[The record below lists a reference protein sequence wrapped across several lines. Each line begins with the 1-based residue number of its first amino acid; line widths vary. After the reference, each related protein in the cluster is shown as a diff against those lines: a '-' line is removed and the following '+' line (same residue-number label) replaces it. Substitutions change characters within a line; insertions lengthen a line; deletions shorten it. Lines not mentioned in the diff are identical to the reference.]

1 MRLRVIAFVLAA
13 GCAGTTAAAD
23 LSVTVVG
30 VKSADGTVRAALY
43 DRAEGFRHEENAR
56 VVQSAAAAPGDVSLT
71 FAGLPA
77 GTYAIIAYHDE
88 DGDGAMDKFMGMIPT
103 EGFALT
109 NDPEVTGPPSFDS
122 AAFTLG
128 DTDDRQVV
136 HLKY

>member
-1 MRLRVIAFVLAA
+1 MRIPRIMSCLIAGWA
-13 GCAGTTAAAD
+13 GVAHAAD
-23 LSVTVVG
+23 LTVTVAG
-30 VKSADGTVRAALY
+30 VKNADGAVRAALY

-56 VVQSAAAAPGDVSLT
+56 AVKSSAAAPGTVSLT
-71 FAGLPA
+71 FSGLPA

-88 DGDGAMDKFMGMIPT
+88 DGDGAMNKFMGMIPT

-109 NDPEVTGPPSFDS
+109 NDPEVAGPPSFDS

-128 DTDDRQVV
+128 EADASQLV